1 MFTPLIFSIKTLHLP
16 FMGERFSKIKGILSL
31 GFSKLS
37 IIVKKNIEKG
47 KEILKKPPVT
57 AFLLFAALCLLAALV
72 FFCRK
77 PIILVTDKPFIQL
90 YGIKRDKSARIIL
103 SIKHFRRVKTIEIA
117 SEAGPDLVAQ
127 AAASLSQ
134 RPYAVFF
141 PYRYREGANRYLK
154 ERPDILVFVMGGR
167 NRPDGKPDQPWWFCS
182 DSVTDMY
189 RAGLLTGELALQE
202 PEKGGAALYHDR
214 LGADETAA
222 FKQGLEDQGW
232 KEEPFIST
240 NTETTLRYLR
250 EKTACLVIYK
260 KGDIRFYDEMG
271 KSILF
276 SWMDTAFT
284 SGRTAALFDDSPW
297 AQLGPALKLLKK
309 EKISPGMTGFSLIP
323 SDISVFRRN
332 FGQKKGNI
340 GINRIKY
347 LKYMDRNTDNKN
359 SV

>member
-1 MFTPLIFSIKTLHLP
+1 
-16 FMGERFSKIKGILSL
+16 MGERLSKITGILSR
-31 GFSKLS
+31 GLS
-37 IIVKKNIEKG
+37 IFLTTGKNNAKKLIK
-47 KEILKKPPVT
+47 ILKKPPIP
-57 AFLLFAALCLLAALV
+57 ALLLFVALCVSVTIV

-77 PIILVTDKPFIQL
+77 PIILVSDKPFIQL
-90 YGIKRDKSARIIL
+90 YGKERDKRARIIL
-103 SIKHFRRVKTIEIA
+103 SITHFRRVKTVDIA
-117 SEAGPDLVAQ
+117 AEAGPDLVAQ
-127 AAASLSQ
+127 AAASLSR

-154 ERPDILVFVMGGR
+154 DRPDSFVFVLGGR
-167 NRPDGKPDQPWWFCS
+167 NRPENNPDQPWWFCT

-202 PEKGGAALYHDR
+202 PEKGAAALYYEK
-214 LGADETAA
+214 LGTGETAA

-240 NTETTLRYLR
+240 NAETTLRYLK
-250 EKTACLVIYK
+250 EKTACLVIYRR
-260 KGDIRFYDEMG
+260 GDIRFYDEMG

-276 SWMDTAFT
+276 SWIDPFFI
-284 SGRTAALFDDSPW
+284 SDRTAALFDDSPW

-323 SDISVFRRN
+323 SGITVFKRN
-332 FGQKKGNI
+332 FGQKMGNI

-359 SV
+359 NV